1 MELDELRTKW
11 AEHDR
16 KLETTIILNRQL
28 LRENYT
34 GRARTALRRLAA
46 LLSVGSI
53 SLLAVIVSLGAFIHN
68 NLGMPRF
75 VWSAVLLDVLAV
87 AALGAVNFQIGLVLQ
102 VDYDQPVSMIQKRI
116 ENLKRVRIRYVQGI
130 CVLSALTWFPMFVV
144 VMKAFLGVDVYRTF
158 DMNWIIWNVVFGL
171 AVIPPGIWLVRKF
184 GNRMSDEIAGY
195 NIGAA
200 SGFLKKLE
208 QFEREEPPR

>member
-1 MELDELRTKW
+1 MELDELRAKW

-16 KLETTIILNRQL
+16 KLETTIMLNRQL

-75 VWSAVLLDVLAV
+75 VWSAVLLDVLAI

-102 VDYDQPVSMIQKRI
+102 VDYDQPVSTIQKRI
-116 ENLKRVRIRYVQGI
+116 EKLKRVRIRYVRGI

-144 VMKAFLGVDVYRTF
+144 VMKAFVGVDVYRTF

-184 GNRMSDEIAGY
+184 GNRMSDVIAGY
-195 NIGAA
+195 NLSAA
-200 SGFLKKLE
+200 SGFLKKLD
-208 QFEREEPPR
+208 QFEREDAEN

>member
-1 MELDELRTKW
+1 MELDELRAKW

-16 KLETTIILNRQL
+16 KLETSISLNRQL

-68 NLGMPRF
+68 NLGMPRL
-75 VWSAVLLDVLAV
+75 VYSAVLLDVLAI
-87 AALGAVNFQIGLVLQ
+87 AALGAVNFQIGLALNI
-102 VDYDQPVSMIQKRI
+102 DYDQPVSTIQKRI
-116 ENLKRVRIRYVQGI
+116 EKLKRVRVRYVQGI

-144 VMKAFLGVDVYRTF
+144 VMKALLGVDVYRTF
-158 DMNWIIWNVVFGL
+158 DTNWIIWNVVIGL
-171 AVIPPGIWLVRKF
+171 AVIPPAIWLLRKF
-184 GNRMSDEIAGY
+184 ENRMSGAIAGY
-195 NIGAA
+195 NLGAA

-208 QFEREEPPR
+208 RFEREGAEN

>member
-1 MELDELRTKW
+1 MELDELRAKW

-16 KLETTIILNRQL
+16 KLETTIMLNRQL

-75 VWSAVLLDVLAV
+75 VWSAVLLDVLAI

-102 VDYDQPVSMIQKRI
+102 VDYDQPVSTIQKRI
-116 ENLKRVRIRYVQGI
+116 EKLKRVRIRYVRGI

-144 VMKAFLGVDVYRTF
+144 VMKAFVGVDVYRTF

-184 GNRMSDEIAGY
+184 GNRMSDAIAGY
-195 NIGAA
+195 NLSAA
-200 SGFLKKLE
+200 SGFLKKLD
-208 QFEREEPPR
+208 QFEREDAEN

>member
-1 MELDELRTKW
+1 MELDELRAKW

-16 KLETTIILNRQL
+16 KLETSIKLNRQL

-46 LLSVGSI
+46 LLGLRSI
-53 SLLAVIVSLGAFIHN
+53 PLLAVIAFLGVFIHN
-68 NLGMPRF
+68 NLGMPEL
-75 VWSAVLLDVLAV
+75 VWSAALLDALAI
-87 AALGAVNFQIGLVLQ
+87 AALGAVNFQIGLALNI
-102 VDYDQPVSMIQKRI
+102 DYDQPVPTIQKRI
-116 ENLKRVRIRYVQGI
+116 ERLKRVRVRYVQGI

-144 VMKAFLGVDVYRTF
+144 VMKALLGVDAYRTF
-158 DMNWIIWNVVFGL
+158 DTNWIIWNVVLGL
-171 AVIPPGIWLVRKF
+171 AVIPPAIWLLTKF
-184 GNRMSDEIAGY
+184 GNRMSGSIAGY

-208 QFEREEPPR
+208 QFEREGADD